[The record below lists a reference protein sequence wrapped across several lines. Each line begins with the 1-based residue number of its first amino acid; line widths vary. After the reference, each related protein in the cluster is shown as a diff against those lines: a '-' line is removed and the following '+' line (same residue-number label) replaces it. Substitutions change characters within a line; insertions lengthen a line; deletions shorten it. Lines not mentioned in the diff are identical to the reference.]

1 MAVLKQK
8 CPSATT
14 FAIKI
19 LWTIQA
25 CTTELG
31 SLEASPLAPKL
42 FTLAQVFL
50 NRIQAQ

>member
-8 CPSATT
+8 CHSAIT

-42 FTLAQVFL
+42 FTLAQVFFDH
-50 NRIQAQ
+50 IQVQ